1 MASKDLEKRGGGV
14 AAYTSE
20 HMPALSAEEVRARVN
35 LIQQVMQ
42 GVMKPGIHYGK
53 IPGAGDKP
61 SLFKPGAETLAV
73 TFQLAP
79 DPQVEDLSTSDN
91 VHYRVKVRFTSQQT
105 GAYLGTGVGECSSDE
120 EKYRWRKAI
129 CDEEYEEAAEDRR
142 RIAFKKYQGKINRVK
157 QIRTQPADVANTIL
171 KMAKK
176 RAQVD
181 GTLSV
186 TGASDLFS
194 QDIEDLPDS
203 LRTIIAD
210 TEDAEVV
217 EIASPEDVAAL
228 LAFAA
233 GKTAGQG
240 KPVSERAILQNLKR
254 QFHYDGPLT
263 EVTVPMLESVR
274 KGLEGLA
281 DMPAPVV
288 ARGVQGDDSGFGEDG
303 TPEGGE
309 EQNEDSGEMAS
320 KGQMKTFGE
329 IWDRAVNEGHD
340 EGELL
345 AAVCDATGA
354 PTLDKLTAQQADTA
368 IKYVE
373 AQL

>member
-1 MASKDLEKRGGGV
+1 MSTALAVVTENPLDRPRT
-14 AAYTSE
+14 AADI
-20 HMPALSAEEVRARVN
+20 RQGIN

-194 QDIEDLPDS
+194 QDIEDLPAA

-210 TEDAEVV
+210 AEDAEVV

-228 LAFAA
+228 LEFAA

-254 QFHYDGPLT
+254 QFGFDAPLT

-274 KGLEGLA
+274 QGLEGLA
-281 DMPAPVV
+281 DMPRPATP
-288 ARGVQGDDSGFGEDG
+288 RGVQGDDSGFAEDS
-303 TPEGGE
+303 PAEGGN
-309 EQNEDSGEMAS
+309 EQKEDSGEMAS
-320 KGQMKTFGE
+320 KGQMKTFAE

-340 EGELL
+340 EGDLL

-354 PTLDKLTAQQADTA
+354 PTLDKLTAQQADVA
-368 IKYVE
+368 IRYVE